1 MPERIMDALRRHATA
16 RDWDV
21 HTELHDAT
29 PLTHRALRSGWQKVI
44 RLLDEGAVEGIVAPY
59 EQQISADPQGRTQLR
74 TWLLARGVFA
84 VYVMPQDHPTNLA
97 AICDAAEH
105 PAARP
110 HPDVV
115 R

>member
-1 MPERIMDALRRHATA
+1 MEALRRHATA

-29 PLTHRALRSGWQKVI
+29 PLTHRALRPGWRTVI
-44 RLLDEGAVEGIVAPY
+44 RLLDEGAVEGIIAPY
-59 EQQISADPQGRTQLR
+59 EQQISADPQERTHLR
-74 TWLLARGVFA
+74 TWLLARGAFA
-84 VYVMPQDHPTNLA
+84 VYVMPQDHPSNLA
-97 AICDAAEH
+97 AIQTAEQ

-110 HPDVV
+110 HTDVV